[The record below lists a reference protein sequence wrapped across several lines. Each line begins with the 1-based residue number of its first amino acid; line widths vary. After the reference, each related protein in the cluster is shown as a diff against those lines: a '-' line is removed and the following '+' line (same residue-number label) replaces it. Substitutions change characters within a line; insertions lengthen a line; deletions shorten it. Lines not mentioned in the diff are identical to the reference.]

1 MPALKRILITGGSG
15 LLGQYLNAELSKSYE
30 LLTTYNHNVGNTTD
44 YRSVH
49 ADITDSSKLKDVF
62 DGFHPDIVIHTAS
75 VSNNEIASKM
85 PEESVVSINVVAT
98 EEIAKLCEKYK
109 ARLFYTST
117 DLVYDGDNGPFL
129 RENAN
134 IKPVSLY
141 AETKFNG
148 ELRIRQIFDNFIILR
163 VALLFGNG
171 LNHSINHFQKMYQAL
186 KQNKPVNLFYD
197 QFRSPL
203 SLYEAAR
210 IFSQLISKDIS
221 CEVFNFGGLQR
232 VSRFD
237 MGELLCKLTGLPEQL
252 LIRTSMFSI
261 SNLPKVPD
269 VSMNTEKFDLLNIK
283 RKDIEESML
292 EIIRNIE

>member
-1 MPALKRILITGGSG
+1 MSALKRVLITGGSG
-15 LLGQYLNAELSKSYE
+15 LLGQYLNVELSENYE
-30 LLTTYNHNVGNTTD
+30 LLTTYNHNIGNTKD

-49 ADITDSSKLKDVF
+49 VDITDFSKLKDIF
-62 DGFHPDIVIHTAS
+62 DGFHPDVVIHTAS
-75 VSNNEIASKM
+75 VSNNELASQM
-85 PEESVVSINVVAT
+85 SEDSVVSINVVAT
-98 EEIAKLCEKYK
+98 EEIARLCEKYRAK
-109 ARLFYTST
+109 LLYTST
-117 DLVYDGDNGPFL
+117 DLVYDGENGPFL
-129 RENAN
+129 SEDAN

-141 AETKFNG
+141 AKSKFHG

-171 LNHSINHFQKMYQAL
+171 LNHSMNHFQKMYQAL

-210 IFSQLISKDIS
+210 IFPQLISKDIS
-221 CEVFNFGGLQR
+221 GQIFNFGGLQR

-237 MGELLCKLTGLPEQL
+237 MGELLCKLSGLPERL
-252 LIRTSMFSI
+252 LIRTSMFTI

-269 VSMNTEKFDLLNIK
+269 VSMNTEKLDLLNIK

-292 EIIRNIE
+292 EIIRNFE